1 MSKSRKLELHKLLK
15 LHDEAYYRYGKPTIS
30 DQEYDRLKRE
40 FETIDQDEDP
50 LGLFDDNKDTKER
63 SDFNVGDDRLKEFLS
78 HAHIVPMLSLDNT
91 YDRKDFFDFDKRL
104 SKTLQSSSFSY
115 TIEPKIDGVAVS
127 LTYDNGA
134 LTTATTRGNGVEGD
148 VITQNIMH
156 IHELPKVIKSKEFPS
171 AIEIRGEIYMGHE
184 EFYRINEERKKNGLD
199 LYANPRNLT
208 AGTVKLL
215 DPKEASQR
223 QLKIVVYGMGAIEP
237 EDRFSCQSDFSNS
250 LKDWGVPYGR
260 FF

>member
-40 FETIDQDEDP
+40 FETINQDEDP
-50 LGLFDDNKDTKER
+50 LGLFDDNKDTNER

-127 LTYDNGA
+127 LTYENGA
-134 LTTATTRGNGVEGD
+134 LNTATTRGNGVEGD

-184 EFYRINEERKKNGLD
+184 EFYRINEERKKWLRPIRESKKFDCGD
-199 LYANPRNLT
+199 
-208 AGTVKLL
+208 
-215 DPKEASQR
+215 
-223 QLKIVVYGMGAIEP
+223 
-237 EDRFSCQSDFSNS
+237 CQ
-250 LKDWGVPYGR
+250 VA
-260 FF
+260 